1 MRKFL
6 VTLIAL
12 PLISFALPCLAL
24 AAYPAKPVKMIVGW
38 AAGGGADLMI
48 RLVEKDF
55 QEEFGQPLTFVYRT
69 GANGAI
75 AGTELKGARRDG
87 YTIGSYCN
95 PHLVT
100 NILTKKGQYS
110 LDDFSYLAQ
119 TAVDPAFL
127 AVRKDSPINSLEEFI
142 EAAKAKKMLVGC
154 IDFYGPTNFA
164 ALKMH
169 KAGVPYSM
177 TSFGSGPKTISAM
190 LGGHVDAAFLMTGT
204 SMSSI
209 SEMKVLAMATEKR
222 DPDFPDVPTFKEKGY
237 DIVNYLSRFW
247 MAPKLGPDVEKRL
260 VDGLKRIYAKPEVIE
275 RNRKAGLQVQFVEGE
290 ALKKSLMDSF
300 PEAKSLIEYG
310 ESLK

>member
-1 MRKFL
+1 M
-6 VTLIAL
+6 T
-12 PLISFALPCLAL
+12 PLTVR
-24 AAYPAKPVKMIVGW
+24 AAYPDKPVKMIVGW
-38 AAGGGADLMI
+38 AAVGGADLMI

-55 QEEFGQPLTFVYRT
+55 QEEFGQPLTFIYKT

-75 AGTELKGARRDG
+75 AGTELKSAPPDG

-100 NILTKKGQYS
+100 NILTKKGRYG

-127 AVRKDSPINSLEEFI
+127 AVRKDSPINSLSDFVKT
-142 EAAKAKKMLVGC
+142 AKSGKILVGC
-154 IDFYGPTNFA
+154 IDFYGPTHFS

-204 SMSSI
+204 SMASI
-209 SEMKVLAMATEKR
+209 GEMKVLAVATEQR
-222 DPDFPDVPTFKEKGY
+222 DPLFPDVPTFKEQGY

-247 MAPKLGPDVEKRL
+247 MAPKLPPELEKRL
-260 VDGLKRIYAKPEVIE
+260 AQGLKRIYAKPEVIE
-275 RNRKAGLQVQFVEGE
+275 RNHKAGLEVQYLDGDE
-290 ALKKSLMDSF
+290 LKKNILASF
-300 PEAKSLIEYG
+300 PEAEALIEYG